1 MDSRVLNLAFPKAY
15 LSVAWDKH
23 GENEYVLVG
32 DGRDIDVARLQDLVE
47 VTFPMQTLWLS
58 LGRHDALAIP
68 REEAASVLAQRIQSS
83 SNVCVSD
90 EDLHIFLEL
99 HYLGVARTGVA
110 QANYSFKRTREK
122 PRAA

>member
-1 MDSRVLNLAFPKAY
+1 MDSRVLNLVFPRAY

-32 DGRDIDVARLQDLVE
+32 DGRDIEVGRLQDLVE
-47 VTFPMQTLWLS
+47 ATFPMQTLWLA
-58 LGRHDALAIP
+58 LGRHEALAVP
-68 REEAASVLAQRIQSS
+68 REDAASVLAQRIQSN
-83 SNVCVSD
+83 SNVCVFD